1 MSKTGYYRHETS
13 FVDDGA
19 EIGEGTRIWHFS
31 HVLAGARVGR
41 NCVIGQN
48 VCIER
53 GAVIGDG
60 CKIQNNVS
68 IYTGVTLEEGVFCG
82 PSCVF
87 TNVYNPRAFIE
98 RKHEYRQTLVKKG
111 ATIGANATIVCG
123 ATIGC
128 YALVAAGALVRENV
142 PDYAVVAGMSARR
155 TGWACKCGTTLKAAN
170 DQDAPFTCAYCGNEY
185 ILADGSLRPLKEI
198 DDYSNNRNGRI
209 HAP

>member
-68 IYTGVTLEEGVFCG
+68 DLYRRHARRRRLLRTFLRIHQCLQPEGV
-82 PSCVF
+82 
-87 TNVYNPRAFIE
+87 
-98 RKHEYRQTLVKKG
+98 H
-111 ATIGANATIVCG
+111 
-123 ATIGC
+123 
-128 YALVAAGALVRENV
+128 RE
-142 PDYAVVAGMSARR
+142 
-155 TGWACKCGTTLKAAN
+155 KA
-170 DQDAPFTCAYCGNEY
+170 
-185 ILADGSLRPLKEI
+185 
-198 DDYSNNRNGRI
+198 
-209 HAP
+209 